1 MEKKKL
7 KNDIFDSPF
16 IVNQIFSQTE
26 IIIGKLEFAHIM
38 HFQ

>member
-26 IIIGKLEFAHIM
+26 IIGKSEFAHIM